1 MHPELRRR
9 LEFIGFDEAKVKQL
23 NRAWPT
29 IEKNLAPVLDEFYR
43 KVMGRPELAKII
55 GDPSNIE
62 RLKNA
67 QRKHWAKLFEGT
79 FDDSFYDDVRRIGK
93 AHERIG
99 LTPESYVSAY
109 NYMLGEIAAMLFK
122 NHHRDSQVSLMVVS
136 SINALLVDVE
146 MAITVYYEET
156 QNTYNNKLAD
166 MSREFEETI
175 GTVVS
180 AVASSADDMSHASN
194 TLISSM
200 NETQDEVQRARG
212 AAEISADNATTVAG
226 AAEEL
231 DSSIREIS
239 SQVSR
244 ASTISNEVEASV
256 KQTSDTIE
264 TLSAAADQIGTVVDL
279 IDKIASQTNLLALN
293 ATIEA
298 ARAGEAGKGFAVV
311 ASEVKNLANQTAKAT
326 GDITEQ
332 INSVQQS
339 TGAAVSAIRSVAS
352 QISNIVESV
361 TAISAA
367 VEQQAAATT
376 EISGNIN
383 AVSSANLDVNSSLET
398 VNGTASRTSAVASEV
413 FEVSKTLKQNSER
426 LRTDVDAFVRRLTAQ
441 S

>member
-1 MHPELRRR
+1 MHSEIRRR
-9 LEFIGFDEAKVKQL
+9 LEFIGFDDAKAKQL
-23 NRAWPT
+23 RRAWPV
-29 IEKNLAPVLDEFYR
+29 IEKNLPPILDEFYR
-43 KVMGRPELAKII
+43 RVMARPELAQIV
-55 GDPSNIE
+55 GSQSNVT
-62 RLKNA
+62 RLKEA
-67 QRKHWAKLFEGT
+67 QSKHWAKLFDGT
-79 FDDSFYDDVRRIGK
+79 FDDSFYEDVRRIGK

-99 LTPESYVSAY
+99 LTPESYMSAY
-109 NYMLGEIAAMLFK
+109 NFMLGEISALLFR
-122 NHHRDSQVSLMVVS
+122 HFHRDSQVSLMVVA
-136 SINALLVDVE
+136 SINAILIDVE

-156 QNTYNNKLAD
+156 QITYNNKLQA

-180 AVASSADDMSHASN
+180 AVSASAEDMTSASN

-200 NETQDEVQRARG
+200 TETQNEVQKALS
-212 AAEISADNATTVAG
+212 AAELSADNATTVAG
-226 AAEEL
+226 AAEQL
-231 DSSIREIS
+231 DGSIREIS

-244 ASTISNEVEASV
+244 ASTISNEVEESV
-256 KQTSDTIE
+256 RRTSDTIE
-264 TLSAAADQIGTVVDL
+264 TLNTAADQIGTVVDL

-332 INSVQQS
+332 INAVQQS
-339 TGAAVSAIRSVAS
+339 TSAAVSAIQTVAG
-352 QISNIVESV
+352 QISNIVDSV

-383 AVSSANLDVNSSLET
+383 AVSSANQDVNFSLGTVSDTATKTSS
-398 VNGTASRTSAVASEV
+398 VASQV

-426 LRTDVDAFVRRLTAQ
+426 LRTDVDTFVTRLTAQ

>member
-1 MHPELRRR
+1 
-9 LEFIGFDEAKVKQL
+9 
-23 NRAWPT
+23 
-29 IEKNLAPVLDEFYR
+29 
-43 KVMGRPELAKII
+43 
-55 GDPSNIE
+55 
-62 RLKNA
+62 
-67 QRKHWAKLFEGT
+67 
-79 FDDSFYDDVRRIGK
+79 
-93 AHERIG
+93 
-99 LTPESYVSAY
+99 
-109 NYMLGEIAAMLFK
+109 
-122 NHHRDSQVSLMVVS
+122 
-136 SINALLVDVE
+136 
-146 MAITVYYEET
+146 
-156 QNTYNNKLAD
+156 

-180 AVASSADDMSHASN
+180 AVSASAEDMTSASN

-200 NETQDEVQRARG
+200 TETQDEVQKALS
-212 AAEISADNATTVAG
+212 AAELSADNATTVAG
-226 AAEEL
+226 AAEQL
-231 DSSIREIS
+231 DGSIREIS

-244 ASTISNEVEASV
+244 ASTISNEVEESV
-256 KQTSDTIE
+256 RRTSDTIE
-264 TLSAAADQIGTVVDL
+264 TLNTAADQIGTVVDL

-332 INSVQQS
+332 IN
-339 TGAAVSAIRSVAS
+339 AVSAIQTVAG
-352 QISNIVESV
+352 QISNIVDSV

-383 AVSSANLDVNSSLET
+383 AVSSANQDVNFSLGTVSDTATKTSS
-398 VNGTASRTSAVASEV
+398 VASQV

-426 LRTDVDAFVRRLTAQ
+426 LRTDVDTFVTRLTAQ

>member
-1 MHPELRRR
+1 MHPDMKRR
-9 LEFIGFDEAKVKQL
+9 LEFIGLDEPKIKEL
-23 NRAWPT
+23 KRAWPV
-29 IEKNLAPVLDEFYR
+29 IEKNLPAMLDEFYR
-43 KVMGRPELAKII
+43 RVMNDEGLARIV

-62 RLKNA
+62 GLKNA
-67 QRKHWAKLFEGT
+67 QSKHWAKLFEGA
-79 FDDSFYDDVRRIGK
+79 FDQSFYDDVRRIGK

-109 NYMLGEIAAMLFK
+109 NFMLGEIISVLCK
-122 NHHRDSQVSLMVVS
+122 NFHRDGQLPVLITASTQ
-136 SINALLVDVE
+136 ALLIDVE

-156 QNTYNNKLAD
+156 QKTYSAKLNE
-166 MSREFEETI
+166 MSDEFEKTI

-180 AVASSADDMSHASN
+180 AVSSSATEMSQASES
-194 TLISSM
+194 LMSSM
-200 NETQDEVQRARG
+200 QETQGEVEKARG

-244 ASTISNEVEASV
+244 ASTISTEVEGSV
-256 KQTSDTIE
+256 RQTSDTIE
-264 TLSAAADQIGTVVDL
+264 TLNAAAEQIGTVVDL

-332 INSVQQS
+332 INNVQQS
-339 TGAAVSAIRSVAS
+339 TVAAVNAIHGVAG
-352 QISNIVESV
+352 QISNIVDSV

-383 AVSSANLDVNSSLET
+383 AVSSANRDVNSSLET
-398 VNGTASRTSAVASEV
+398 VNGTATRTSSVASN
-413 FEVSKTLKQNSER
+413 VSDVARTLKQNSER
-426 LRTDVDAFVRRLTAQ
+426 LRADVDAFITRLT

>member
-9 LEFIGFDEAKVKQL
+9 LEFIGFGDSKVTQL
-23 NRAWPT
+23 KRAWPV
-29 IEKNLAPVLDEFYR
+29 IEKNLPPILDEFYR

-55 GDPSNIE
+55 GDPANID

-67 QRKHWAKLFEGT
+67 QRKHWAKLFEGN
-79 FDDSFYDDVRRIGK
+79 FDDSFYEDVRRIGK

-109 NYMLGEIAAMLFK
+109 NFMLGEISALLYKQF
-122 NHHRDSQVSLMVVS
+122 HRDSQVSLMVVA

-156 QNTYNNKLAD
+156 QNTYFNKLQE
-166 MSREFEETI
+166 MSKEFEETI
-175 GTVVS
+175 GTVVT
-180 AVASSADDMSHASN
+180 AVSSSAAEMSHASE

-200 NETQDEVQRARG
+200 NETQGEVQKARG

-244 ASTISNEVEASV
+244 ASTISNEVEDSV
-256 KQTSDTIE
+256 QKTSETIE
-264 TLSAAADQIGTVVDL
+264 ALNTAADQIGTVVDL

-332 INSVQQS
+332 INAVQQS
-339 TGAAVSAIRSVAS
+339 TAAAVSAIHTVSG
-352 QISNIVESV
+352 QISNIVDSV

-383 AVSSANLDVNSSLET
+383 AVSSANQDVNTSLET
-398 VNGTASRTSAVASEV
+398 VNGTATRTSSVASEV
-413 FEVSKTLKQNSER
+413 SEVSKKLQHNSER
-426 LRTDVDAFVRRLTAQ
+426 LRSDVDAFVKRLTATG
-441 S
+441 

>member
-1 MHPELRRR
+1 MHPELQRR
-9 LEFIGFDEAKVKQL
+9 LDFIGFNETKSQL
-23 NRAWPT
+23 LRKAWPV
-29 IEKNLAPVLDEFYR
+29 IDKNIGPILDEFYK

-62 RLKNA
+62 GLKNA

-79 FDDSFYDDVRRIGK
+79 FDDAFYDDVRRIGK

-109 NYMLGEIAAMLFK
+109 NFMLGELSELLFTNFK
-122 NHHRDSQVSLMVVS
+122 RSSDVSQMVVAAT
-136 SINALLVDVE
+136 NALLVDVE

-156 QNTYNNKLAD
+156 QNTYNRMLNE
-166 MSREFEETI
+166 MSAEFETTI
-175 GTVVS
+175 GSVVS
-180 AVASSADDMSHASN
+180 AVAASANEMSQASD
-194 TLISSM
+194 TLMASM
-200 NETQDEVQRARG
+200 NETQSEVEKARG

-239 SQVSR
+239 SQIAR
-244 ASTISNEVEASV
+244 ASTISNEVETSV
-256 KQTSDTIE
+256 KTTTETIE
-264 TLSAAADQIGTVVDL
+264 ALNVAAEEIGTVVDL

-326 GDITEQ
+326 GDITAQ
-332 INSVQQS
+332 IDSVQAS
-339 TGAAVSAIRSVAS
+339 TGAAVSAIRGVAE
-352 QISNIVESV
+352 QIGSIVEAV

-383 AVSSANLDVNSSLET
+383 TVSSANREVNSSLET
-398 VNGTASRTSAVASEV
+398 VNGTASRTSSVASEV
-413 FEVSKTLKQNSER
+413 SEVAKTLLRNSEQ
-426 LRTDVDAFVRRLTAQ
+426 LRADVDAFVTRLT
-441 S
+441 SDS